1 MIRKHNQNPPSLT
14 VNGQVIP
21 ILEGNRIVCPHCQK
35 EFTDKLKIRC
45 HIATHHTNCACEH
58 CGKTFKSTKV
68 LKVHIERKHCSQ
80 EFFCDESEYLTIM
93 SRELTNHTESKH
105 GNGIN
110 VCEQCGKSYSHKS
123 ALLQHMKTMHNN
135 NVLVWLT
142 VWTSMYNSDIALTSS
157 PSGMCMR
164 AFIALQLL
172 IALSVRVPKDFSC
185 VSVSV
190 VIVSKN
196 GKQIIGVHPEFE
208 FILYHSLSNVLNQC
222 LSQMLPLQGLMS
234 PLPKKLLF
242 FISDWW
248 HLIVTNV

>member
-68 LKVHIERKHCSQ
+68 LKVHIERKHSSQ

-123 ALLQHMKTMHNN
+123 ALLQHMKTKHNN

-142 VWTSMYNSDIALTSS
+142 V
-157 PSGMCMR
+157 
-164 AFIALQLL
+164 
-172 IALSVRVPKDFSC
+172 
-185 VSVSV
+185 
-190 VIVSKN
+190 
-196 GKQIIGVHPEFE
+196 
-208 FILYHSLSNVLNQC
+208 
-222 LSQMLPLQGLMS
+222 
-234 PLPKKLLF
+234 
-242 FISDWW
+242 
-248 HLIVTNV
+248 